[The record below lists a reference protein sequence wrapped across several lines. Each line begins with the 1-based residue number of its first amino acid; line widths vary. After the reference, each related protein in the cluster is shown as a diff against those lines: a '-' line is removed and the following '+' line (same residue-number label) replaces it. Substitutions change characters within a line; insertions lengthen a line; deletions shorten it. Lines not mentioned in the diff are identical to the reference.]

1 MKSRNSEHGFTLLEV
16 LVAIVVLGLAVGSI
30 LLVFS
35 NSVTWLWAAGQR
47 SEALNAAETGIAQKL
62 AEGPKSDDDELSI
75 EFPGAGKMTVK
86 GELAEATGTSGTSR
100 PLSLLSCLKSLRSE
114 DGVCEKGSLVGSTRI
129 TLVELMVASAVLG
142 WWSWS
147 LPRVR
152 FRRQHL
158 PPGGEPGLASGQH
171 GHRPA

>member
-1 MKSRNSEHGFTLLEV
+1 MEIGGGAVKSRNSEHGFTLLEV

-86 GELAEATGTSGTSR
+86 GELAEATGTSGNQS
-100 PLSLLSCLKSLRSE
+100 
-114 DGVCEKGSLVGSTRI
+114 STI
-129 TLVELMVASAVLG
+129 TAF
-142 WWSWS
+142 
-147 LPRVR
+147 LPE
-152 FRRQHL
+152 
-158 PPGGEPGLASGQH
+158 EPEE
-171 GHRPA
+171 